1 MSRLFWSILVG
12 QQFIAVR
19 KCQHSSRTPSG
30 TSVMAMVLMLC
41 MFVLFLV
48 FSGLGLYMMFKTS
61 FLATAEDLDDMP
73 PDM

>member
-1 MSRLFWSILVG
+1 
-12 QQFIAVR
+12 
-19 KCQHSSRTPSG
+19 
-30 TSVMAMVLMLC
+30 MAMVLMLC